1 MVGTILLV
9 DDEPDVIS
17 LLKFNLQKAGYNLL
31 ISDNGPA
38 AVTLANE
45 NRPDAIILD
54 LNLPGMSGFEVCK
67 ALRAENSTENIPVI
81 MLTARG
87 QPRDRIE
94 GLEQGA
100 DDYITKPFSPKEL
113 LLRLKA
119 ILRRTR
125 ATPPS
130 TVDEFDVFR
139 LDRAQMEIRVDGER
153 MELTNTEYKLLATL
167 MENRGRILS
176 REILLTDVWGYKN
189 TIDTRTVDTH
199 MRRLREKLGKYS
211 DRIETVRGYGYRF
224 NVVLAK

>member
-1 MVGTILLV
+1 MQGTILLV

-17 LLKFNLQKAGYNLL
+17 LLKYNLQKAGYNLL
-31 ISDNGPA
+31 ISDNGPE
-38 AVTLANE
+38 AVSIAQE
-45 NRPDAIILD
+45 EQPDAIVLD

-67 ALRAENSTENIPVI
+67 TLRGNETTANLPII

-94 GLEQGA
+94 GLEHGA
-100 DDYITKPFSPKEL
+100 DDYVTKPFSPKEL

-119 ILRRTR
+119 ILKRSRSNP
-125 ATPPS
+125 AS
-130 TVDEFDVFR
+130 TVEEFDVFR
-139 LDRAQMEIRVDGER
+139 LDRAQMEIRVDGSR
-153 MELTNTEYKLLATL
+153 MDLTNTEFKLLSTL
-167 MENRGRILS
+167 MEHRGRILS

-199 MRRLREKLGKYS
+199 MRRLREKLGAFS

-224 NVVLAK
+224 NVISK

>member
-1 MVGTILLV
+1 
-9 DDEPDVIS
+9 VIS

-67 ALRAENSTENIPVI
+67 ALRSDNTTEGIPVI

-94 GLEQGA
+94 GLEHGA
-100 DDYITKPFSPKEL
+100 DDYVTKPFSPKEL

-130 TVDEFDVFR
+130 VVEEFDAFR
-139 LDRAQMEIRVDGER
+139 LDRAQMEIRIDGDR

-176 REILLTDVWGYKN
+176 REILLSDVWGYKN

-224 NVVLAK
+224 NVVNAK

>member
-1 MVGTILLV
+1 MLGTILLV

-31 ISDNGPA
+31 VSDNGPA

-67 ALRAENSTENIPVI
+67 ALRADNTTQEIPVI

-94 GLEQGA
+94 GLEHGA
-100 DDYITKPFSPKEL
+100 DDYVTKPFSPKEL

-130 TVDEFDVFR
+130 AVDEFDAFR
-139 LDRAQMEIRVDGER
+139 LDRAQMEIRIDGDR

-176 REILLTDVWGYKN
+176 REILLSDVWGYKN

-224 NVVLAK
+224 NVVNAT